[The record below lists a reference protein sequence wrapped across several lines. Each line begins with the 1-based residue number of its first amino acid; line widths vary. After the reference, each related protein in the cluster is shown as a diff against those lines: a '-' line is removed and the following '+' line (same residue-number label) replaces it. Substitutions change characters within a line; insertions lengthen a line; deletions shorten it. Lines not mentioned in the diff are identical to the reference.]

1 MTGDDDLLAR
11 KYLGRLESGLTG
23 APAPAGSPDS
33 PDVSSSEYKDFKE
46 QYRPRRLDL
55 YERACAIS
63 ARVMPVSPD
72 PKDRP
77 KLIAA
82 LRTCHLDA
90 TPEGVV
96 SFSLLGPFLVMI
108 LFAIIGFLLPVVY
121 GSLVEGS
128 AAYGSSFVLGFG
140 VLAGLAIIIPLQR
153 LPYVLANDWR
163 MRASNQMV
171 LCTFYIVTYMRHTSN
186 LELAVDF
193 AAEHLAPPL
202 ALDLKKVLWDLET
215 QRHGSVQESLDEYLD
230 QWREWSPEFLE
241 SMHLIEGSLL
251 EASETRRLELLDKS
265 LSVMLDE
272 TYEKMLHFAHGLKSP
287 LTTLHMLGIILPI
300 LGLVILPLMVN
311 FIPEVRWY
319 HMALVYNVA
328 LPVGVY
334 FLAKSILSM
343 RPTGYG
349 TIDITERDPSLGRLA
364 DFRIPLGGKD
374 ELRFSPFTLCVG
386 VGVVLVLLAIF
397 PIILH
402 ITQPGVDYGWT
413 SNGEFAKM
421 DVDSEEYGG
430 AVYTLLDYREVTP
443 EKGEPFTTGPNG
455 IGATVLSLL
464 LPLGLGLAGG
474 MYWTMR
480 TKGIIEVRERTM
492 KLEQEFASALFQL
505 GNRLADGLP
514 AEIAFSK
521 VADVLRGTQTGRF
534 FELVT
539 GNITKLGMSLE
550 MAIFD
555 PRHGAL
561 LEYPSDIIA
570 SSMKVLVESSRK
582 GPRIASQAVINVSE
596 YIKQMHRVDE
606 RLKDLMGDVIS
617 GMKSQIS
624 FLTPVIAGIV
634 IGITTMISGILGT
647 IGSKL
652 GDLQS
657 VAGAGA
663 NSALLSTFGQGGI
676 ATYHFQAIVGLYVV
690 QITYILTVMVT
701 GIEDGSDKLARR
713 AALGKNLTNATVL
726 YVIVSGITIVLFGL
740 VAGSL
745 VKVTP

>member
-1 MTGDDDLLAR
+1 MTGEDDLAR

-33 PDVSSSEYKDFKE
+33 PDVSSSEYKQFKE
-46 QYRPRRLDL
+46 QYRPKRLDW
-55 YERACAIS
+55 YERACSLS
-63 ARVMPVSPD
+63 ARVMPVAPD
-72 PKDRP
+72 PKERP
-77 KLIAA
+77 KLVAA

-96 SFSLLGPFLVMI
+96 SFSLLGPFALMI
-108 LFAIIGFLLPVVY
+108 FFALIGFLLPVVY
-121 GSLVEGS
+121 GSVTNPGS
-128 AAYGSSFVLGFG
+128 QAYGSGFVLGFG
-140 VLAGLAIIIPLQR
+140 VIAGLALILPLQR

-202 ALDLKKVLWDLET
+202 ALDLKKVLWDIET
-215 QRHGSVQESLDEYLD
+215 QKHRSIQESLDEYLD

-251 EASETRRLELLDKS
+251 EASESRRLELLDKS

-334 FLAKSILSM
+334 LLAKSILST

-349 TIDITERDPSLGRLA
+349 TIDITERDPSLARLA

-374 ELRFSPFTLCVG
+374 ELRISPLGMCVTIG
-386 VGVVLVLLAIF
+386 TILLLLAAF
-397 PIILH
+397 PIALH
-402 ITQPGVDYGWT
+402 IAQPDVDYGW
-413 SNGEFAKM
+413 SDGEFMKM

-443 EKGEPFTTGPNG
+443 EEGEPFTTGPNG
-455 IGATVLSLL
+455 IGATVLSLF

-521 VADVLRGTQTGRF
+521 VAEVLRGTQTGRF

-539 GNITKLGMSLE
+539 GNITKMGMSLE

-555 PRHGAL
+555 PHNGAL
-561 LEYPSDIIA
+561 REYPSDIIA

-582 GPRIASQAVINVSE
+582 GPRIASQAIINVSE

-713 AALGKNLTNATVL
+713 ASLGKNLTNATVL

-740 VAGSL
+740 VAGQL
-745 VKVTP
+745 VNVT